1 VFFDAEFLVPR
12 SSVSLYH
19 PSFTSF
25 LLKTKQTWQTGLF
38 FGLLQ
43 GDFCPK
49 HKFNKAALFV
59 SSFDIVVVFSSNILL
74 NV

>member
-25 LLKTKQTWQTGLF
+25 LLKTKQTGLF